1 MDSLIVLLCMGAVLV
16 LVFKYLV
23 EDFKEG
29 GD

>member
-1 MDSLIVLLCMGAVLV
+1 MDSLIVLLCMVIVLI